1 MKPSSFPRLLALL
14 FLVVAG
20 SLASCSSAPP
30 FDAKAVVREWRT
42 FMDQDYILRGGDK
55 ITISIFQNEELSQEL
70 IVSPNGM
77 VALKRLPSAV
87 RASGKTIG
95 AFRRE
100 VQAAY
105 AKFLNNP
112 EVTVSLTEAALRS
125 VYVAGEVKS
134 PGPIP
139 YVQGMILSQAIAAA
153 GGLDI
158 TAKWSDVRVLRN
170 NGRGRDH
177 TYRVNADT
185 ILHDGTPDFLVLPG
199 DVVYAQTSG
208 IADVGNWVELYIR
221 RILPVP
227 ITGLAVPTK

>member
-1 MKPSSFPRLLALL
+1 
-14 FLVVAG
+14 
-20 SLASCSSAPP
+20 
-30 FDAKAVVREWRT
+30 
-42 FMDQDYILRGGDK
+42 MDQDYILRGGDK
-55 ITISIFQNEELSQEL
+55 ITVSIFNNEELSQEL
-70 IVSPNGM
+70 IVAPNGM
-77 VALKRLPSAV
+77 VALKRLPNPL

-125 VYVAGEVKS
+125 VYVAGEVKQ
-134 PGPIP
+134 PGPVP
-139 YVQGMILSQAIAAA
+139 YVQGMILSQVIAAA

-227 ITGLAVPTK
+227 ITGLAVPTR